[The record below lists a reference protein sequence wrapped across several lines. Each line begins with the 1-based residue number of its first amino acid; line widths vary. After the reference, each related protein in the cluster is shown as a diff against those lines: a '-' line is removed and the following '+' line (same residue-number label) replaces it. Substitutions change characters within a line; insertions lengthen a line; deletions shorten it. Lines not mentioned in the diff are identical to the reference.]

1 MSSGDD
7 NTEALELS
15 DAAGMR
21 NGATALEN
29 TLGVSYQEV
38 NRTPAMWPSSPA
50 PRYLQKR
57 SVSIGPHKDRARLF
71 LVAFFAIARAWKG
84 VSGPATGNWINKWR
98 FVHTMEYH
106 SVGRRNELLIC
117 TATWVTRH
125 NDDVREKP
133 GLGIDAGWGSGR
145 WGLWRGPPHLE
156 RRPQSSSVPRG
167 SCAPTPRSLSFYCP
181 LRFIS
186 TAAPRPRPG
195 FRDPPAMLPT
205 PGCLLGLGPCCPRSK
220 HGPGSLPMS
229 PPQRGLP
236 DHFSDRK
243 ASRTLFWSCLVP
255 YFLFSTYFH
264 LIKLYLHIYKQNQ
277 KSYVHLHTKKTPQYL
292 C

>member
-1 MSSGDD
+1 MIIRRHRNSQ
-7 NTEALELS
+7 TQPE
-15 DAAGMR
+15 GMR

-29 TLGVSYQEV
+29 TLGVSYSEV

-71 LVAFFAIARAWKG
+71 LVAFFEIARAWKG

-98 FVHTMEYH
+98 FVHTMEYY

-145 WGLWRGPPHLE
+145 WGL
-156 RRPQSSSVPRG
+156 RRMCNWQNPE
-167 SCAPTPRSLSFYCP
+167 
-181 LRFIS
+181 
-186 TAAPRPRPG
+186 
-195 FRDPPAMLPT
+195 
-205 PGCLLGLGPCCPRSK
+205 
-220 HGPGSLPMS
+220 HG
-229 PPQRGLP
+229 R
-236 DHFSDRK
+236 
-243 ASRTLFWSCLVP
+243 
-255 YFLFSTYFH
+255 
-264 LIKLYLHIYKQNQ
+264 
-277 KSYVHLHTKKTPQYL
+277 
-292 C
+292 